1 MAVGITDDGQRRFH
15 AHGVAGTG
23 LAPVD
28 EDTVFELGSI
38 TKLFTALLLA
48 DMAGH
53 NQVALDDPVA
63 ALLPPGTAMPKRAEA
78 ITLRH
83 LAMHTSGLP
92 RVPADLPLDSPDP
105 YANYGADRLYAA
117 LAGIRLTR
125 WPGDAFEYSNLG
137 AGLLGHALGLRAGQ
151 GYEALLAA
159 RILAPL
165 GMASTAVRLPHALA
179 ARFASP
185 HDDSGD
191 PVPAWNLGVLSGA
204 SGLRSTARDMLLFLE
219 ALLHGDAGPLGPSA
233 AVLATPAE
241 AGGLGFGLQ
250 QPEGHITVQHE
261 GGTGGTRSYAACI
274 PAWRRG
280 VVVLANAATG
290 ACADLGIHLGDA
302 RWGLHWFRTPVAV
315 DPAAL
320 KRLPG
325 QYRMRPGAVFDVTLR
340 GDRLMVQL
348 TGQPAFRVFPLSEWA
363 FFCKVIN
370 AQITF
375 EPGGDGRAAWLVLH
389 QNSLDQI
396 AERIGA

>member
-1 MAVGITDDGQRRFH
+1 
-15 AHGVAGTG
+15 
-23 LAPVD
+23 
-28 EDTVFELGSI
+28 
-38 TKLFTALLLA
+38 
-48 DMAGH
+48 
-53 NQVALDDPVA
+53 
-63 ALLPPGTAMPKRAEA
+63 
-78 ITLRH
+78 
-83 LAMHTSGLP
+83 
-92 RVPADLPLDSPDP
+92 
-105 YANYGADRLYAA
+105 
-117 LAGIRLTR
+117 
-125 WPGDAFEYSNLG
+125 
-137 AGLLGHALGLRAGQ
+137 
-151 GYEALLAA
+151 
-159 RILAPL
+159 
-165 GMASTAVRLPHALA
+165 MASTAVRLPPALA

-375 EPGGDGRAAWLVLH
+375 EPTGRRPRRPVGLAPEQPRPDRRADRRMTRHAARTSPRTSHRTSHRNVTPPGIKH
-389 QNSLDQI
+389 PP
-396 AERIGA
+396 GKG